1 MLRKSHIPL
10 VLLNAALLAA
20 LAAFTFMPQ
29 ANAQLR
35 PRNTYT
41 MVGGTVNGIVQGVVY
56 VVNETTNE
64 VVAVSWWENQ
74 KKFVGLGYRSIGAD
88 AGQFGRTR

>member
-1 MLRKSHIPL
+1 MRRKTLLPL

-20 LAAFTFMPQ
+20 LAAFTFMPAAQ
-29 ANAQLR
+29 AQFR
-35 PRNTYT
+35 PRNNYT

-56 VVNETTNE
+56 VFNDTTNE

-74 KKFVGLGYRSIGAD
+74 KKLVGLGYRNVSTD
-88 AGQFGRTR
+88 AQQFGRTR